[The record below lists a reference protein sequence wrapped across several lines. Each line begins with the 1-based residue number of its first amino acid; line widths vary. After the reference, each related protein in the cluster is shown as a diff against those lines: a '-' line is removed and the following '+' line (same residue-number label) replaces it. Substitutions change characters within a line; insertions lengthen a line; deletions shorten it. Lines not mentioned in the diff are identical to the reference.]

1 MTGELKRCCLF
12 CETIIITT
20 SIDKLNSEVEK
31 HIETCKNH
39 QKILQEQKCACGQKP
54 KPSLIMHLKTKHFK
68 IVGSISRFSSEGED
82 SNDEISD
89 YSDNDITDDNDFT
102 DDDVFSDDNKKVNDN
117 ADDITNDIADDK
129 NNDIDDDNADNNRN
143 SDVIADDRNNAN
155 VISDDNDI
163 TDKKDND
170 NVIADVNDSLDVIA
184 DDKNNA
190 SASASDNDN
199 PNDNANANDSTN
211 DISDDKNNVIAD
223 DTIDVIEIE
232 DDDDDIPDFEDFPAT
247 NPIKEEIFETT
258 DFDPN
263 EIIENIHPTL
273 QKDEG
278 KTVKPCGGK
287 GQLISE

>member
-12 CETIIITT
+12 CDAIIITT

-39 QKILQEQKCACGQKP
+39 QKILQEQKCVCGQKP

-82 SNDEISD
+82 SNDESSD

-102 DDDVFSDDNKKVNDN
+102 DDDVFADDNKKDNGN
-117 ADDITNDIADDK
+117 ADDIINDIADD
-129 NNDIDDDNADNNRN
+129 NADDNRN

-155 VISDDNDI
+155 VISHDDDI
-163 TDKKDND
+163 TDKKD

-184 DDKNNA
+184 DD
-190 SASASDNDN
+190 
-199 PNDNANANDSTN
+199 NDNASDNANDSTN
-211 DISDDKNNVIAD
+211 DFSDDKNNVIAD
-223 DTIDVIEIE
+223 NNVDVIEIE
-232 DDDDDIPDFEDFPAT
+232 DDDDDIPDFEDFPVT

-258 DFDPN
+258 DFEPN
-263 EIIENIHPTL
+263 EIIKKTNQSL
-273 QKDEG
+273 QEDRG
-278 KTVKPCGGK
+278 KIVKPCGGIK

>member
-12 CETIIITT
+12 CDTIIITT

-39 QKILQEQKCACGQKP
+39 QKILQEQKCVCGQKP

-82 SNDEISD
+82 SNDESSD

-102 DDDVFSDDNKKVNDN
+102 DDDVFANDNKKDNGN
-117 ADDITNDIADDK
+117 ADDIINDIADDK
-129 NNDIDDDNADNNRN
+129 NNDIDDDNVDDNADDNRN
-143 SDVIADDRNNAN
+143 SVVIADDRNNAN
-155 VISDDNDI
+155 VISHDDDI
-163 TDKKDND
+163 TDKKD

-190 SASASDNDN
+190 SD
-199 PNDNANANDSTN
+199 NANDSTN
-211 DISDDKNNVIAD
+211 DFSDDKNNGIAD
-223 DTIDVIEIE
+223 NNVDVIEIE
-232 DDDDDIPDFEDFPAT
+232 DDDDDIPDFEDFPVT

-263 EIIENIHPTL
+263 EIIEKIHPTL
-273 QKDEG
+273 QEDGG
-278 KTVKPCGGK
+278 KTVKSCGGT
-287 GQLISE
+287 GHLISE